1 MLSVID
7 DISLMVIN
15 KVDKIIGRE
24 LENHRVR
31 ILQKLC
37 LQRLYKERQ
46 IQKIWLLIQME
57 EKFLVVMR
65 LNPFKIKN
73 GSS

>member
-15 KVDKIIGRE
+15 KVDKNIGRE

-37 LQRLYKERQ
+37 LQRLYKEEANTENMAVNTNGRE
-46 IQKIWLLIQME
+46 IFSRDEIESFQK
-57 EKFLVVMR
+57 K
-65 LNPFKIKN
+65 
-73 GSS
+73 